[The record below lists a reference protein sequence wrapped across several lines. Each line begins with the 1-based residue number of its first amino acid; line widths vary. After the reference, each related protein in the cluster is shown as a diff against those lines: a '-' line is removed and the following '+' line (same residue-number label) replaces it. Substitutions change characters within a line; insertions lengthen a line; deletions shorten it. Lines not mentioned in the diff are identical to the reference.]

1 MACNGQ
7 KKETPRVLCADLYAQ
22 IAKSSDNL
30 TINQVKECFQI
41 YAKLLNGVIESSY
54 KSSDLEFCLP
64 NIGTF
69 YFVKKKGRK
78 GKKTYKLPNLLDKD
92 YKQQIIEKE
101 GDGLDYEIIKFRISK
116 NIKNKVKEASK
127 EKWQKIDQT

>member
-7 KKETPRVLCADLYAQ
+7 KKETPRVLSYDLYAQ

-30 TINQVKECFQI
+30 TIPQVKECFQI
-41 YAKLLNGVIESSY
+41 YAKLLNGVIESNY
-54 KSSDLEFCLP
+54 KSSDLEFVLP

-69 YFVKKKGRK
+69 YFVKKEGRK
-78 GKKTYKLPNLLDKD
+78 EKRIYKLPDLSDEN

-101 GDGLDYEIIKFRISK
+101 GDGLDYEIIRFRINKSLK
-116 NIKNKVKEASK
+116 KKVKELTK
-127 EKWQKIDQT
+127 EKWRKINQT